1 MLIKNSSFFRKII
14 NVNILPSWLILLID
28 LSLVLSVSF
37 ANFVLLKLIANT
49 SSNDLL
55 FLYLFVNL
63 TVYLFSFF
71 LFSTFQG
78 VIRYSSHKDLIKII
92 NAVFLSFSIIVIL
105 NFSYQYFYNSHIVST
120 LFLFVNNLLILLVLI
135 TFRIFVKYFFQIV
148 SQNKNKDI
156 HKSNIAIIGVS
167 SLNISLV
174 ELLSLSTSKFNLVA
188 FFDLNRSLNGKKIAG
203 ISIISDNNSIIN
215 HLKNNDIQ
223 NIIMSKNYFSEE
235 EENDLFD
242 YCIQNNI
249 KIYKPEL
256 LQKSKSNLPNSSLQE
271 YQLEE
276 LLFRKSIE
284 IENPNIHKQFYNK
297 VVLVTGGAGSIGSEL
312 AKQIA
317 LFKPSKLIVL
327 DQAETP
333 IHEIE
338 LFFLKNLPNC
348 NCIFELVDVT
358 NFDELDSTF
367 ELHKP
372 EIIFHAA
379 AYKHVPILEKNYK
392 QAIKVNVFGTQNCLE
407 LALKYNAKKFI
418 FVSTDKAVN
427 PTNIM
432 GASKR
437 IAELM
442 AQSLYVN
449 QKNANKLEIMITRFG
464 NVLGSNGSVVH
475 LFKQQIAEGGP
486 ITVTHP
492 EVTRFFMTIPEA
504 CKLVIEAAAI
514 GNGGNIYVFDMGKSI
529 KIVDLAHK
537 MIRLAGKI
545 PNQDIE
551 IEFSGLRPGEKLY
564 EEVLTECSETLPT
577 HNPKIVIAKETSN
590 LFHSF
595 DDITNFLKN
604 FNEMD
609 REEVVIVFK
618 KIVPEFITNSDEY
631 LI

>member
-28 LSLVLSVSF
+28 LLLVLSVSF

-55 FLYLFVNL
+55 FHYLFVNL

-256 LQKSKSNLPNSSLQE
+256 LQKSKNNLPNSSLQE

-297 VVLVTGGAGSIGSEL
+297 VILVTGGAGSIGSEL

-358 NFDELDSTF
+358 NFDELESTF

-442 AQSLYVN
+442 SQSLYFN
-449 QKNANKLEIMITRFG
+449 QKNVSKLEIMITRFG

-504 CKLVIEAAAI
+504 CKLVVEAAAI

-577 HNPKIVIAKETSN
+577 HNPKIVIAKETSS
-590 LFHSF
+590 LVYSF
-595 DDITNFLKN
+595 DDINDSLKD
-604 FNEMD
+604 FNEMN
-609 REEVVIVFK
+609 REEVVAVFSK
-618 KIVPEFITNSDEY
+618 LVPDYKTNSI
-631 LI
+631 L